1 MILRSDCPLYK
12 FVDDT
17 TYSEVL
23 TVSQT
28 SNMQTYYNELQQW
41 LADNFMQV
49 NASMTKEMVI
59 GKRTVAAPS
68 LYTPNFQ
75 PIDRVEDFKLL
86 GVWVS
91 ANLTWNKHVDQIISK
106 ATSRLYFLKQL
117 RKASA
122 PPEDMLLF
130 YTSVIR
136 SVLEYAAPV
145 WHSSLTAEQKD
156 SLESVQK

>member
-41 LADNFMQV
+41 STDNFMQV

-117 RKASA
+117 R
-122 PPEDMLLF
+122 
-130 YTSVIR
+130 
-136 SVLEYAAPV
+136 
-145 WHSSLTAEQKD
+145 
-156 SLESVQK
+156 